1 MNYPHYWD
9 DAKAHLS
16 QQCPIM
22 AQLIARYEGEGLS
35 GRGDSYYTL
44 MRSVAGQQ
52 ISVKAADA
60 IWGRIEQAVQPLTP
74 ANLLKQSDETLR
86 ACGLS
91 LQKINYMRNVSE
103 FFAARDVTPAYWHE
117 RTDAEIMNELVTIK
131 GIGSWTAEMFLIFH
145 LARPDIFPVK
155 DIGVLKAI
163 DLHFYPQAKK
173 RKTPAQY
180 QRLAKRWAPYR
191 TVATWYL
198 WRALDPV
205 PVAY

>member
-1 MNYPHYWD
+1 LETALAP
-9 DAKAHLS
+9 LS
-16 QQCPIM
+16 PQTV
-22 AQLIARYEGEGLS
+22 L
-35 GRGDSYYTL
+35 
-44 MRSVAGQQ
+44 VA
-52 ISVKAADA
+52 
-60 IWGRIEQAVQPLTP
+60 
-74 ANLLKQSDETLR
+74 SDEMLR

-91 LQKINYMRNVSE
+91 MQKINYMRNIATYFSE
-103 FFAARDVTPAYWHE
+103 RKVTENYWAE
-117 RTDAEIMNELVTIK
+117 RGDAEIMAELTSIK

-163 DLHFYPQAKK
+163 DLHYYPDAKK
-173 RKTPAQY
+173 RKSPAEY
-180 QRLAKRWAPYR
+180 QQLAKQWAPYR